1 MIPFLQHC
9 FFLWGRFLIFD
20 VNKFSWGWF
29 HSRIIDINS
38 AILFFFVLV
47 IQFLRAEF
55 LFCPFDL
62 FITSLRCQFYDCN
75 VDSQSLFYFD
85 EVNFWFVM
93 WIPFF
98 QNLRNIFVN
107 FSKIFSVSSD
117 EKEWTFFYVL
127 SDKFVGIRVW
137 RYFWTNGNCNQH
149 ECSAS
154 QVFSVSN
161 IFILISRQ
169 CFHVNC
175 WEMLTV
181 KKANKKMKP
190 VKQKNN
196 NLFK

>member
-137 RYFWTNGNCNQH
+137 HLDGMRDIFEQMVIATNTNVVH
-149 ECSAS
+149 LKSSPS
-154 QVFSVSN
+154 QISSFSY
-161 IFILISRQ
+161 
-169 CFHVNC
+169 HVNVF
-175 WEMLTV
+175 M
-181 KKANKKMKP
+181 
-190 VKQKNN
+190 
-196 NLFK
+196 